1 MSHSAV
7 LKESVS
13 VLQIIHQILP
23 ALMLTAQLCNAL
35 LLHPHTLSL
44 SPLILMAKL
53 LHFEAVLLCPLSQFG
68 SLYLRQ

>member
-35 LLHPHTLSL
+35 LPHPHTLSL
-44 SPLILMAKL
+44 SL
-53 LHFEAVLLCPLSQFG
+53 L
-68 SLYLRQ
+68 